1 MFFELRQ
8 YTIRPGQME
17 PWVKFM
23 EEKIIPFQL
32 SKGMCIPG
40 SFVDEEN
47 YRYVWIRRFADEVER
62 DRLYD
67 AVYNTDY
74 WRDEVTT
81 RVGELIDRDGIEVN
95 ILRATPRSFMR

>member
-8 YTIRPGQME
+8 YMIRPGQME
-17 PWVKFM
+17 PWVNFM

-32 SKGMCIPG
+32 SKGMCILG

-47 YRYVWIRRFADEVER
+47 HRYVWIRRFADEAER

-74 WRDEVTT
+74 WRGEVTT

-95 ILRATPRSFMR
+95 ILRSTPRSFMR